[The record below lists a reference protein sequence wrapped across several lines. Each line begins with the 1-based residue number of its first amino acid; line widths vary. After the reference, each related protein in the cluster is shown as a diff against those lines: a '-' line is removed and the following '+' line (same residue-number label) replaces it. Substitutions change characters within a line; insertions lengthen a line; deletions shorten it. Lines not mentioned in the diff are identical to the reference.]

1 MKTER
6 KTYTREYKLE
16 AVRLSLE
23 DGRAGTEVAR
33 ELGIHPN
40 LLTAGRRSGDRLSLS
55 GREMKASDEEG
66 RRGAKGAGGRSG
78 NC

>member
-23 DGRAGTEVAR
+23 EGRAGTEVAR
-33 ELGIHPN
+33 EL
-40 LLTAGRRSGDRLSLS
+40 
-55 GREMKASDEEG
+55 
-66 RRGAKGAGGRSG
+66 
-78 NC
+78 